1 VKHPHSNAPLLPQ
14 TGSVQHAVHK
24 SEAGGRCLCD
34 YDFVALQ
41 RRPEHAQQK
50 IAEEFTPTGSGARA
64 AALLTQQ

>member
-1 VKHPHSNAPLLPQ
+1 MVFLFKFYFIAFESLYKML
-14 TGSVQHAVHK
+14 
-24 SEAGGRCLCD
+24 

-41 RRPEHAQQK
+41 RWPEHAQQK